1 MLSPELALVCRYV
14 QRESR
19 VTVSLTSKHGPDTVL
34 EVCACGTAWWRLTA
48 FEEECHVLY
57 VWVIVTKEHDVTEV
71 FPVVLDAAF
80 PIVDHWI
87 EVRPLGPEHR
97 QIKKRNALGGIMR
110 CGFEHDQIR

>member
-1 MLSPELALVCRYV
+1 M
-14 QRESR
+14 
-19 VTVSLTSKHGPDTVL
+19 
-34 EVCACGTAWWRLTA
+34 
-48 FEEECHVLY
+48 LY